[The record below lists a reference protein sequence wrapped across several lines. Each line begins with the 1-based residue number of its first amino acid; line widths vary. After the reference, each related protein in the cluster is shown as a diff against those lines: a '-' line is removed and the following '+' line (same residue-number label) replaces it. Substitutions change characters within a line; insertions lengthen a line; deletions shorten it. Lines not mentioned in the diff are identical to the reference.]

1 MNTEMRYMR
10 EDEHGALLSLI
21 DTAFGFEQGNFL
33 SILPKL
39 YRMEYAPWE
48 SNLCVFEDGIP
59 AAAVGAYYDT
69 VAVGGEELSV
79 CGIGNVGVHPDFRG
93 RGYMIDIMTAL
104 CDEME
109 KRGADIS
116 LLGGD
121 RFRYGHFGFDPGS
134 LNCIFEIGRH
144 SLAKQLGYSA
154 ADVSTV
160 TDESDPRLSAMEKL
174 YRNGDFAYSRRRAQ
188 FFHSL
193 LSWKAQVFCAADGS
207 AYCTLVNS
215 KQIGE
220 LRMKDPTPKKLGE
233 FLLGVMDLSGAD
245 NVILTIGINDKPLRT
260 SAAAI
265 ADESS
270 VKDSERMLVLNWEK
284 LIRACLTAESKKVR
298 FDDVSCV
305 IRIRGARR
313 VETLAIEVKGGE
325 VSVNATDSEPNYD
338 FSRVEAADVML
349 KSASPQRE
357 ELPANVRS
365 LFPLKFAISQ
375 ADMV

>member
-1 MNTEMRYMR
+1 MNAEMRYMR

-33 SILPKL
+33 AILPKL
-39 YRMEYAPWE
+39 YRGEYAPWE
-48 SNLCVFEDGIP
+48 SNLCVFEDGVP
-59 AAAVGAYYDT
+59 SATVGAYYDT
-69 VAVGGEELSV
+69 VTVGGEELSV
-79 CGIGNVGVHPDFRG
+79 CGIGNVGVHPDYRG

-109 KRGADIS
+109 RRGADIS

-154 ADVSTV
+154 AEVSAV
-160 TDESDPRLSAMEKL
+160 TEEGDPHLAAMEEL
-174 YRNGDFAYSRRRAQ
+174 YRAGDMTYSRRGAR
-188 FFHSL
+188 FFHAL
-193 LSWKAQVFCAADGS
+193 LSWKAQVFCAEDGS

-220 LRMKDPTPKKLGE
+220 LRMKDPTPEKLGA
-233 FLLGVMDLSGAD
+233 FLLGVMDKSGAD
-245 NVILTIGINDKPLRT
+245 NVVLTVGINDKPLRT

-265 ADESS
+265 ADEST

-284 LIRACLTAESKKVR
+284 LIRACLTAEAKKVR
-298 FDDVSCV
+298 FDDVSFV

-313 VETLAIEVKGGE
+313 TETLAIGIRDGA
-325 VSVNATDSEPNYD
+325 VSVNATDSEPDYD

-349 KSASPQRE
+349 KSSSPARE
-357 ELPANVRS
+357 ELPANVRA
-365 LFPLKFAISQ
+365 LFPLKFAVSQ